1 MDAKVL
7 PSVLLV
13 EDDSLLAGTFL
24 EFLKGRP
31 VAAEHVDTGAAA
43 LARLDAAAPTV
54 LLLDLGLPDMNGRE
68 ILRHVV
74 DQGLP
79 TSVIVIT
86 GQGSIK
92 TAVEAMRAGAYDF
105 MVKPFSLARLDVT
118 LNNAI
123 EHQRL
128 TYLVETYERDFARD
142 RYHGFIGASPAMRGV
157 YQIVENAAPSKAT
170 VFITG
175 ESGTG
180 KEVCAQAIH
189 RSSPRR
195 DRPFIAIN
203 CGAIPKEL
211 MESEIFGHTKGAY
224 TGAASARD
232 GAAKRADGGTLFL
245 DEICDM
251 DPALQT
257 KLLRFAQ
264 TGTVQPVGSDRHFK
278 VDVRLVC
285 ATNRDPLR
293 EVEAGRFREDLYY
306 RLHVIPV
313 HLPPLR
319 ERRDDILPLAAH
331 FLTSF
336 AAEEGKAFRRFS
348 PEAEAILR
356 CYQWPGNV
364 RQLQNVVRNVVVLHE
379 SDTATPAMLP
389 APLEGGAGATAGPD
403 PAGSDSDRAALSGG
417 PPGGPPRD
425 PAGPAIAAEGPV
437 RPLWMVERDAIEAA
451 IARCQGNVLRAAALL
466 GIDDSTIYRKR
477 RRWAEA
483 ESKARGLPEAQA
495 PSEALH

>member
-1 MDAKVL
+1 MDANSL
-7 PSVLLV
+7 PRVLLV
-13 EDDSLLAGTFL
+13 EDDNLVAGTFL
-24 EFLKGRP
+24 DFLEGRP

-43 LARLDAAAPTV
+43 LTRLDAAPPAV

-74 DQGLP
+74 DKGLP
-79 TSVIVIT
+79 TSVVVIT
-86 GQGSIK
+86 GHGSIDI
-92 TAVEAMRAGAYDF
+92 AVEAMRAGAYDF

-118 LNNAI
+118 LKNALD
-123 EHQRL
+123 HQRL
-128 TYLVETYERDFARD
+128 AYLVETYERDFARD
-142 RYHGFIGASPAMRGV
+142 RYHGFIGASLPMRGV

-180 KEVCAQAIH
+180 KEVCAEAIH
-189 RSSPRR
+189 QSSPRR
-195 DRPFIAIN
+195 DKSFIAIN

-211 MESEIFGHTKGAY
+211 MESEIFGHAKGAY
-224 TGAASARD
+224 TGASSARD
-232 GAAKRADGGTLFL
+232 GAAKLADGGTLFL

-251 DPALQT
+251 DTALQT

-264 TGTVQPVGSDRHFK
+264 TGAIQPVGSDSHFK

-285 ATNRDPLR
+285 ATNRDPLK
-293 EVEAGRFREDLYY
+293 EVKAGRFREDLYY
-306 RLHVIPV
+306 RLHVIPI

-319 ERRDDILPLAAH
+319 ERADDILPLAAH

-348 PEAEAILR
+348 SEAEAILR
-356 CYQWPGNV
+356 RYEWPGNV

-379 SDTATPAMLP
+379 AETVTPAMLP
-389 APLEGGAGATAGPD
+389 APLDGGAGAAAGPG
-403 PAGSDSDRAALSGG
+403 PANASA
-417 PPGGPPRD
+417 PGGQPSD
-425 PAGPAIAAEGPV
+425 PAGPAIATEGPV

-451 IARCQGNVLRAAALL
+451 IERCQGSVLRAAALL

-483 ESKARGLPEAQA
+483 ESKVQAPPEAQA
-495 PSEALH
+495 RSGVLH